1 MRTSLS
7 DLENQMMHNGSLMYS
22 LLSSTKT
29 TVLFRDYITTYS
41 RKVIFNTNFI
51 NLCNQRT
58 KF

>member
-7 DLENQMMHNGSLMYS
+7 DLENQMMHNGSFMYS
-22 LLSSTKT
+22 LLSSKKT

-41 RKVIFNTNFI
+41 RKVILNTNFI
-51 NLCNQRT
+51 DLCNQRT